1 MTRDTVYLV
10 PELLRKP
17 TAFAPPTTPPTS
29 PQPKDRLRSHL
40 KHRRKNLLGD
50 DDMKRC
56 HVVFLDGLE
65 VNRCVR
71 QDDEYSF
78 KEGLRKRKSAH
89 LTDDEDDDG
98 DIRMTDD
105 DDDAIEKAKQHRR
118 PAYGLLFLERTTT

>member
-17 TAFAPPTTPPTS
+17 TGFAPPTTPPTS

-40 KHRRKNLLGD
+40 KHRRKNLLND
-50 DDMKRC
+50 DDDDGKEGRC
-56 HVVFLDGLE
+56 HVVYLEGLV

-78 KEGLRKRKSAH
+78 KEGLRKRKSAP

-98 DIRMTDD
+98 DIRMTEDD
-105 DDDAIEKAKQHRR
+105 DDEMEKTKLHRR
-118 PAYGLLFLERTTT
+118 PAYRGL